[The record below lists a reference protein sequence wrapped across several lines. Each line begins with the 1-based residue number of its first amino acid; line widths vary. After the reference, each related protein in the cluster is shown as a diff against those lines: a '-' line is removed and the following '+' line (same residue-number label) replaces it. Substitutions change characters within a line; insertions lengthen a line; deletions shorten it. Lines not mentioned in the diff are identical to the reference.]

1 MFALVN
7 DIGSYPA
14 FLPWCSE
21 AKILEAGE
29 AELTATLTLAAAG
42 VHQSFTTRNR
52 MQPGRRIDLQ
62 LLDGPFRRLDGSWT
76 FEPLPGGGCSVE
88 LCMNFEFKSRL
99 AGLALQKPFNH
110 ILHSMVDAF
119 IRRAEQLHGQR

>member
-14 FLPWCSE
+14 FLPWCSG
-21 AKILEAGE
+21 ANILETGE
-29 AELTATLTLAAAG
+29 DQLTATLTLSAAG

-52 MQPGRRIDLQ
+52 MQPGRRIELQ

-76 FEPLPGGGCSVE
+76 FEPLPDGGCRID

-99 AGLALQKPFNH
+99 ASLALQKPFNH

-119 IRRAEQLHGQR
+119 IRRAEQLHGKR